1 MKLKLSILILSV
13 ALITGC
19 AAYTIHPGAVS
30 VTESK
35 VYDAVNDAKNTID
48 IASSQL
54 ASGALPVRF
63 KPLVNNLI
71 AAYNVAYP
79 ALKAY
84 DDAVHSGK
92 PSDVALTQLTA
103 AKAALDS
110 ALLAF
115 KGAK

>member
-1 MKLKLSILILSV
+1 MKNLFAVLIL
-13 ALITGC
+13 ALALTSC
-19 AAYTIHPGAVS
+19 AGYVIHPGAVS

-35 VYDAVNDAKNTID
+35 VYDAVNDAKTTID

-54 ASGALPVRF
+54 ASGVLPVRF

-71 AAYNVAYP
+71 AAYNTAYP

-84 DDAVHSGK
+84 DDAVHAGK
-92 PSDVALTQLTA
+92 PADVALTQLTA

>member
-1 MKLKLSILILSV
+1 
-13 ALITGC
+13 
-19 AAYTIHPGAVS
+19 
-30 VTESK
+30 
-35 VYDAVNDAKNTID
+35 
-48 IASSQL
+48 
-54 ASGALPVRF
+54 
-63 KPLVNNLI
+63 VNNLI

>member
-1 MKLKLSILILSV
+1 MKSLFAVLILNAV
-13 ALITGC
+13 LITGC
-19 AAYTIHPGAVS
+19 AGYVMHPGAVS

-84 DDAVHSGK
+84 DDAVHAGK
-92 PSDVALTQLTA
+92 PADVALTQLTA